1 MEHYVGLDVSL
12 KQTSICVVSQTGSV
26 MREGVV
32 DSDRQDFALFDRD
45 RCAVNVK
52 VGFAGVA

>member
-1 MEHYVGLDVSL
+1 VP
-12 KQTSICVVSQTGSV
+12 
-26 MREGVV
+26 EG
-32 DSDRQDFALFDRD
+32 DTTYALRQDFALFDRD